1 MIRCRDFTDN
11 LSMQTAKTT
20 LNMIR
25 AGLIVAIAAYMFIG
39 EKVGTGG
46 MGPSN
51 TILFQIFAVIAVMNV
66 VVILVVRRSMVAPS
80 LATLTSNAGDALALN
95 RWRTGYVITYALC
108 EALALYGFILRILG
122 FSFRSVVPFYLASVI
137 LMTYFRPRAVADEA
151 GGARNAL
158 G

>member
-1 MIRCRDFTDN
+1 MIGCRDFTDN
-11 LSMQTAKTT
+11 LAMNSAKTT

-25 AGLIVAIAAYMFIG
+25 AGLILAIAAYMFIG
-39 EKVGTGG
+39 EKAATGG

-66 VVILVVRRSMVAPS
+66 VVILIVRRSMVAPS
-80 LATLTSNAGDALALN
+80 LAALTSNGGDAVALN

-108 EALALYGFILRILG
+108 EALALFGFILRILG

-137 LMTYFRPRAVADEA
+137 LMTYFSPRAVAGEA
-151 GGARNAL
+151 DRAGATL
-158 G
+158 